1 MTIFLPTDYAWA
13 AGIFDGEGCVMLAL
27 LHPNA
32 TRKTE
37 SWMLRA
43 DVGNTDPRMLV
54 KLKAMFGGS
63 IVVKKKRDR
72 YMPQWRWIVYGNNA
86 VAALTAMLPHLIT
99 KKSQA
104 EVALLSRQFLRGKHE
119 VNDEKIKQ
127 MRWAGQKLKD
137 LKRQL
142 PSLEDVS

>member
-1 MTIFLPTDYAWA
+1 
-13 AGIFDGEGCVMLAL
+13 MLVL
-27 LHPNA
+27 LKPNK

-54 KLKAMFGGS
+54 KLKAMFGGC

-72 YMPQWRWIVYGNNA
+72 YMPQWRWIVYGKNA
-86 VAALTAMLPHLIT
+86 VAALTAMMPYLIT

-104 EVALLSRQFLRGKHE
+104 EVAILSRNFLRGKHE
-119 VNDEKIKQ
+119 VSAEKIRQ

-142 PSLEDVS
+142 PSLEEVS